1 MSKKAL
7 IAMSG
12 GVDSSVA
19 ACLMKEQGFECV
31 GAIMKLHHYKD
42 DPSGLE
48 NTDSL
53 SDIESA
59 RSVADKMGMPF
70 HVLYMEDAFQKCV
83 INRFVNTYLE
93 GNTPN
98 PCIDCNKH
106 LKFDALLKSAFDLGM
121 DYIVSGHYAR
131 IEQDPQTGRYLLKK
145 AADES
150 KDQSYVLYSLSQEK
164 LAHTIFPLGG
174 FTKPQ
179 IRAIAE
185 EKGLVTAHKSDS
197 QDICFIPDGDYASFI
212 ENYTG
217 VKSRPGNF
225 VLKDGTVV
233 GRHKGQI
240 HYTLGQRRGLGVS
253 YKESLYVC
261 AKCSENNTV
270 ILGRNEDLFRRE
282 FDMNEINL
290 IAFDA
295 ITEPIRCKVKTRYR
309 HKEQWAT
316 VSCTGPD
323 TLHVVFDE
331 PQRAITA
338 GQAAVLYNE
347 DIVLGGGT
355 ILPEK

>member
-1 MSKKAL
+1 
-7 IAMSG
+7 MSG

-19 ACLMKEQGFECV
+19 AFLMKEKGFDCI
-31 GAIMKLHHYKD
+31 GATMKLHHYKD
-42 DPSGLE
+42 HIEE
-48 NTDSL
+48 NSSEL

-59 RSVADKMGMPF
+59 RSVADRMGMPF
-70 HVLYMEDAFQKCV
+70 HVLYMEDRFETCV
-83 INRFVNTYLE
+83 IRKFVDTYLD
-93 GNTPN
+93 GHTPN
-98 PCIDCNKH
+98 PCIDCNRN
-106 LKFDALLKSAFDLGM
+106 LKFDALLESAFSFGM

-131 IEQDPQTGRYLLKK
+131 IEKDPVTGRYLLKK
-145 AADES
+145 AKDES
-150 KDQSYVLYSLSQEK
+150 KDQSYVLYSLTQEK
-164 LAHTIFPLGG
+164 LAHTLFPLGE
-174 FTKPQ
+174 FTKPE

-185 EKGLVTAHKSDS
+185 REGFVSAHKSDS

-217 VKSRPGNF
+217 QKSIGGNF

-233 GRHKGQI
+233 GKHKGQI
-240 HYTLGQRRGLGVS
+240 HYTLGQRRGLGVA
-253 YKESLYVC
+253 YKESLYVT

-270 ILGRNEDLFRRE
+270 ILGRNEDLFRTE

-290 IAFDA
+290 IAFDT

-316 VSCTGPD
+316 VTRTGED

-331 PQRAITA
+331 PQRAITP
-338 GQAAVLYNE
+338 GQAAVMYDN